1 MKYTPKDFSGAY
13 HIMPNSVCLFLSGD
27 AFKVFT
33 EIYAHGCKIHN
44 ETLTE
49 DNIMLSVR
57 IICKLTHLGSRKV
70 NDCIRELEE
79 FNFIRVFKR
88 DRSQWSFQIIWNEIH
103 KLHTC
108 LSNISYDGQN
118 QLYDIC
124 HKNGKRIPISAV
136 DNDILTKITADYK
149 LDAQTAVKSVNNA
162 EITADDKDN
171 STGMCSA
178 VEKDIITN
186 TTSAAV
192 KNDKNANIT
201 ADKNATAVKSVNNA
215 EITAA
220 NHICSVNQVED
231 IDGKVSLIVPLS
243 SAERFIAKKMGF
255 DQLVFLTADGQT
267 AVISAQNDSKLLSD
281 LQVSPKTCNFSSTV
295 NIYKDNKENQASEA
309 RNNKGENKN
318 ENDENDDEP
327 VMLNDEERD
336 WNNFFSFSN
345 SFLEHSFNGKENVFG
360 KGHELPVEDK
370 KDFGLTREMTH
381 TSRTGNKLV
390 WNETRDLT
398 LQCYTEKEIQSIMDN
413 SQFYDSDED
422 KLIRMVWN
430 DLAPSID
437 IDNKDEYENQENR
450 NDDILPVIEFNRELA
465 EALEELRQ
473 DSDFQLT
480 DKQAKNIFGFDVVQ
494 TGDEFS
500 YVLAPNKIR
509 KLKNDTD
516 EATTIPEW
524 KRKSNRRRGAEGRKE
539 ITTFLDCIEELSKD
553 ESSLTSTEMLVHL
566 ISQYAGKDSWTSDTG
581 YEHKPN
587 EEVPGLILPDL
598 ITEWSEQSGL
608 SEENIMAILK
618 KLPHRNGRTIL
629 HPQHLSVSDII
640 SMNEQTNEDSE
651 VERLYAERMKEG

>member
-33 EIYAHGCKIHN
+33 EIYAHGCKVHN

-57 IICKLTHLGSRKV
+57 TICKLTHLGNRKI

-79 FNFIRVFKR
+79 LNFVRVFKR

-108 LSNISYDGQN
+108 LSSVSYDGQN

-171 STGMCSA
+171 STGMCYA

-201 ADKNATAVKSVNNA
+201 ADKNTTAAKSVNNT
-215 EITAA
+215 EITAVH
-220 NHICSVNQVED
+220 NICSVNQVED

-243 SAERFIAKKMGF
+243 SAERFIAQKMGF

-345 SFLEHSFNGKENVFG
+345 SFLEHSFNGQENVIG
-360 KGHELPVEDK
+360 NGHELPVEDK
-370 KDFGLTREMTH
+370 KDFGLTRERAYS
-381 TSRTGNKLV
+381 SRTRNKLV

-413 SQFYDSDED
+413 PQFYDSDED
-422 KLIRMVWN
+422 KLIRIVWN

-437 IDNKDEYENQENR
+437 LDNKDEYENQEYR
-450 NDDILPVIEFNRELA
+450 NDDILPVTEFNRELTD
-465 EALEELRQ
+465 ALEELRH

-480 DKQAKNIFGFDVVQ
+480 DKQAKNIFGFDVVKA
-494 TGDEFS
+494 GNEFG

-509 KLKNDTD
+509 KLKNDKNDD
-516 EATTIPEW
+516 EIIPER

-539 ITTFLDCIEELSKD
+539 ITTFLDCINELSKD
-553 ESSLTSTEMLVHL
+553 ESNLTSTEMLVHL
-566 ISQYAGKDSWTSDTG
+566 MSQYAEKDSWVSDTG

-587 EEVPGLILPDL
+587 EEIPGLLLPDL
-598 ITEWSEQSGL
+598 VMEWSVQSGL

-618 KLPHRNGRTIL
+618 KLPHRNGKTIL
-629 HPQHLSVSDII
+629 HPQHLSVSDIV

-651 VERLYAERMKEG
+651 VERLYAKRMKEG

>member
-33 EIYAHGCKIHN
+33 EIYAHGCKVHN

-57 IICKLTHLGSRKV
+57 TVCKLTHLGNRKV

-79 FNFIRVFKR
+79 LNFVRVFKR

-215 EITAA
+215 EITAV

-243 SAERFIAKKMGF
+243 SAERFIAQKMGF

-345 SFLEHSFNGKENVFG
+345 SFLEHSFNGQENVYEN
-360 KGHELPVEDK
+360 GHELPVEDK
-370 KDFGLTREMTH
+370 KDFGLTRERAY
-381 TSRTGNKLV
+381 TSRIKNELV

-413 SQFYDSDED
+413 SQFYDSDDD

-430 DLAPSID
+430 DLSPSID
-437 IDNKDEYENQENR
+437 LDNKDEYENQEYR
-450 NDDILPVIEFNRELA
+450 NNDILPVTEFNRELA
-465 EALEELRQ
+465 DALEELRQ

-480 DKQAKNIFGFDVVQ
+480 DKQAKDIFGFDVVQ
-494 TGDEFS
+494 IGNEFG
-500 YVLAPNKIR
+500 YVLTPNKIR
-509 KLKNDTD
+509 KLKSDTNDD
-516 EATTIPEW
+516 EITPER
-524 KRKSNRRRGAEGRKE
+524 KRKSNRRRGAEGRKK

-553 ESSLTSTEMLVHL
+553 ENNLTSAEMLVHL
-566 ISQYAGKDSWTSDTG
+566 ISQYAEKDSWTSDTG

-587 EEVPGLILPDL
+587 EEVPGLLLPDL
-598 ITEWSEQSGL
+598 VTEWSEQSGL

-618 KLPHRNGRTIL
+618 KLPHRNGKTIL
-629 HPQHLSVSDII
+629 HPQHLSVSDIV

-651 VERLYAERMKEG
+651 VERLYAKRMKEG

>member
-33 EIYAHGCKIHN
+33 EIYAHGCKVHN

-149 LDAQTAVKSVNNA
+149 LDAQTAVKSVNNT
-162 EITADDKDN
+162 EITADDKSN
-171 STGMCSA
+171 SSEIYSA

-201 ADKNATAVKSVNNA
+201 ADKNTTDVKSVNNA
-215 EITAA
+215 NITAA

-243 SAERFIAKKMGF
+243 SAERFIAQKMGF

-309 RNNKGENKN
+309 RNNNGENKN

-345 SFLEHSFNGKENVFG
+345 SFLEHSFNGKKNVFG
-360 KGHELPVEDK
+360 KEHELPVEDK

-480 DKQAKNIFGFDVVQ
+480 DKQTKDIFGFDVVKI
-494 TGDEFS
+494 GNEFG

-509 KLKNDTD
+509 KLKSDKNDD
-516 EATTIPEW
+516 EIIPER
-524 KRKSNRRRGAEGRKE
+524 KIKSNRRRGAEGRKE
-539 ITTFLDCIEELSKD
+539 ITTFLDCVEELSKD
-553 ESSLTSTEMLVHL
+553 ESNLTSTEMLVHL
-566 ISQYAGKDSWTSDTG
+566 ISQYAEKDSWTSDTG

-587 EEVPGLILPDL
+587 EEVPGLLLPDL
-598 ITEWSEQSGL
+598 VMEWSEQSGL

-618 KLPHRNGRTIL
+618 KLPHRNGKTIL
-629 HPQHLSVSDII
+629 HPQHLSVSDIV

-651 VERLYAERMKEG
+651 VERVYAKRMKEG

>member
-149 LDAQTAVKSVNNA
+149 LDAQTAVKSVNNT
-162 EITADDKDN
+162 EITADDKSN
-171 STGMCSA
+171 SSEIYSA

-201 ADKNATAVKSVNNA
+201 ADKNTTAVKSVNNA
-215 EITAA
+215 NITAVH
-220 NHICSVNQVED
+220 NVCSVNQVED
-231 IDGKVSLIVPLS
+231 IDGKVSLIIPLS
-243 SAERFIAKKMGF
+243 SAERFIAQKMGF

-281 LQVSPKTCNFSSTV
+281 LQVSPKTCKSDSTV

-360 KGHELPVEDK
+360 NGHELPVEDK
-370 KDFGLTREMTH
+370 KDFGLTKERAYS
-381 TSRTGNKLV
+381 SRTRNKLV

-473 DSDFQLT
+473 DSDFHLT

-516 EATTIPEW
+516 EATTIPER

-553 ESSLTSTEMLVHL
+553 ESNLTSTEMLVHL

-587 EEVPGLILPDL
+587 EEVPGLLLPDL
-598 ITEWSEQSGL
+598 VIEWSEQSGL
-608 SEENIMAILK
+608 SEENIMTILK
-618 KLPHRNGRTIL
+618 KLPHRNGKTIL
-629 HPQHLSVSDII
+629 HPQHLSVSDIV

-651 VERLYAERMKEG
+651 VERVYAKRMKEG

>member
-33 EIYAHGCKIHN
+33 EIYAHGCKVHN

-57 IICKLTHLGSRKV
+57 TVCKLTHLGNRKV

-79 FNFIRVFKR
+79 LNFVRVFKR

-149 LDAQTAVKSVNNA
+149 LDAQTAVKSVNNT
-162 EITADDKDN
+162 EITADDKSN
-171 STGMCSA
+171 SSEIYSA

-186 TTSAAV
+186 TTSTAV

-201 ADKNATAVKSVNNA
+201 ADKNTTAVKSVNNA

-243 SAERFIAKKMGF
+243 SAERFIAQKMGF

-345 SFLEHSFNGKENVFG
+345 SFLEHSFNGQENVFG
-360 KGHELPVEDK
+360 NGHELPVEDK
-370 KDFGLTREMTH
+370 KDFGLTRERAYS
-381 TSRTGNKLV
+381 SRTRNKLV

-430 DLAPSID
+430 DLAPSINL
-437 IDNKDEYENQENR
+437 DNKDEYENQEYS
-450 NDDILPVIEFNRELA
+450 NDDILPVTEFNRELTD
-465 EALEELRQ
+465 ALEELRQ

-480 DKQAKNIFGFDVVQ
+480 DKQAKDIFGFDVVKVEN
-494 TGDEFS
+494 EFG

-509 KLKNDTD
+509 KLKNDKNDD
-516 EATTIPEW
+516 EITPER

-539 ITTFLDCIEELSKD
+539 ITTFLDCVEELSKD
-553 ESSLTSTEMLVHL
+553 ESNLTSTEMLVHL
-566 ISQYAGKDSWTSDTG
+566 ISQYAEKDSWISDTG

-587 EEVPGLILPDL
+587 EEVPGLLLPDL
-598 ITEWSEQSGL
+598 VMEWSEQSGL

-618 KLPHRNGRTIL
+618 KLPHRNGKTIL
-629 HPQHLSVSDII
+629 HPQHLSVSDIV

-651 VERLYAERMKEG
+651 VERVYAKRMKEG

>member
-149 LDAQTAVKSVNNA
+149 LDAQTTVKSVNNT
-162 EITADDKDN
+162 EITADDKSN
-171 STGMCSA
+171 SSEIYSA

-201 ADKNATAVKSVNNA
+201 ADKNTTAVKSVNNA

-243 SAERFIAKKMGF
+243 SAERFIAQKMGF

-345 SFLEHSFNGKENVFG
+345 SFLEHSFNGQENVFG
-360 KGHELPVEDK
+360 NGHELPVEDK
-370 KDFGLTREMTH
+370 KDFGLTKERAYS
-381 TSRTGNKLV
+381 SRTRNKLV

-398 LQCYTEKEIQSIMDN
+398 LQYYTEKEIQSIMDN
-413 SQFYDSDED
+413 SQFYDSDDD

-430 DLAPSID
+430 DLSPSID
-437 IDNKDEYENQENR
+437 LDNKGEYENQEYR
-450 NDDILPVIEFNRELA
+450 NNDILPVTEFNRELA
-465 EALEELRQ
+465 DALEELRQ

-480 DKQAKNIFGFDVVQ
+480 DKQAKDIFGFDVVQ
-494 TGDEFS
+494 IGNEFG
-500 YVLAPNKIR
+500 YVLTPNKIR
-509 KLKNDTD
+509 KLKSNTNDD
-516 EATTIPEW
+516 EITPER

-539 ITTFLDCIEELSKD
+539 ITTLLDCIEELSKD
-553 ESSLTSTEMLVHL
+553 ENNLTSAEMLVHL
-566 ISQYAGKDSWTSDTG
+566 ISQYAEKDSWTSDTG

-587 EEVPGLILPDL
+587 EEVPGLLLPDL
-598 ITEWSEQSGL
+598 VTEWSEQSGL

-618 KLPHRNGRTIL
+618 KLPHRNGKTIL
-629 HPQHLSVSDII
+629 HPQHLSVSDVV

-651 VERLYAERMKEG
+651 VERLYAKRMKEG

>member
-149 LDAQTAVKSVNNA
+149 LDAQTAVKSVNNT
-162 EITADDKDN
+162 EITADDKSN
-171 STGMCSA
+171 SSEIYSA

-201 ADKNATAVKSVNNA
+201 ADKNTTAVKSVNNA
-215 EITAA
+215 NITAVH
-220 NHICSVNQVED
+220 NVCSVNQVED
-231 IDGKVSLIVPLS
+231 IDGKVSLIIPLS
-243 SAERFIAKKMGF
+243 SAERFIAQKMGF

-281 LQVSPKTCNFSSTV
+281 LQVLPKTCNFSSTV

-422 KLIRMVWN
+422 KLIKMVWN

-516 EATTIPEW
+516 EATTIPER

-553 ESSLTSTEMLVHL
+553 ENNLTSAEMLVHL
-566 ISQYAGKDSWTSDTG
+566 ISQYAEKDSWTSDTG

-587 EEVPGLILPDL
+587 EEVPGLLLPDL
-598 ITEWSEQSGL
+598 VTEWSEQSGL

-618 KLPHRNGRTIL
+618 KLPHRNGKTIL
-629 HPQHLSVSDII
+629 HPQHLSVNDVV

-651 VERLYAERMKEG
+651 VERLYAKRMKEG

>member
-1 MKYTPKDFSGAY
+1 
-13 HIMPNSVCLFLSGD
+13 MPNSVCLFLSGD